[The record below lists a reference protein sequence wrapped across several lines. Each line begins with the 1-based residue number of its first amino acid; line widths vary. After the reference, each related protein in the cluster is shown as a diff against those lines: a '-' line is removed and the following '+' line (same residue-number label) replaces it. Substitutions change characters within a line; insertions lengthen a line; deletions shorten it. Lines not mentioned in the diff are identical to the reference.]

1 MKGCHLGSDLSME
14 TVVVCFIEFWEVLLV
29 CFVFSSPQILELNL
43 LFYVELCD
51 EGLCM
56 NLCICSIKHKCMLSF
71 VYIGVACCIAVIKPI
86 HFHVYSSTFS

>member
-1 MKGCHLGSDLSME
+1 MFYRILGGLA
-14 TVVVCFIEFWEVLLV
+14 CLF
-29 CFVFSSPQILELNL
+29 CFSSPQILELNL

-56 NLCICSIKHKCMLSF
+56 NLCICIKHKCMLSF
-71 VYIGVACCIAVIKPI
+71 VYIGIACCIAVIKPI

>member
-1 MKGCHLGSDLSME
+1 MFYRILGGLA
-14 TVVVCFIEFWEVLLV
+14 CLF
-29 CFVFSSPQILELNL
+29 CFSSPQILELNL

-71 VYIGVACCIAVIKPI
+71 VYIGIACCIAVIKPVFI
-86 HFHVYSSTFS
+86 NIQLKPH